1 MKCPISNLLGRSWRD
16 LMVCPSYTGIKVIG
30 GIREFSREEYGVY
43 VKRILPGGVA
53 YFDGRLHPGDQIL
66 EVNGDSLLG
75 VSSDRAVD
83 ILRTASATSRM
94 CLLIARDDEARKEFS
109 ELLEKYG
116 SHSDTGSA
124 RSSPI
129 MHRSRF
135 LESTSSES
143 SSLSQSPL
151 LLSPASSYGPFLGS
165 NILSP
170 HSTAYDSGIQNIS
183 VAKSTGLGLV
193 ICGGSNRQE
202 GPMVYVQEMLPN
214 GDGYRDG
221 RLRVGDQLVAINK
234 ESMVGITD
242 EEARR
247 ILTRSRFRQDSCT
260 DVSFVPSG
268 GRIPGV
274 SGSSSSPSSQHKFL
288 GNGLDS
294 CRLKVHVRSPEC
306 RHENHVPF
314 SSPDICPPEL
324 TVSAPVSPPY
334 HGAPTGNKHKV
345 SLDPHVRLKEDKV
358 ELILQFLGLDIPDEK
373 KRELH
378 QGLITDCQGTI
389 AYGDFLQVLRGCLQ
403 DELEIA
409 GLDYSSLLFTHYEVA
424 NLLDTSAFHCPVTK
438 ETDVTSCSDS
448 LELEQLQEEVS
459 DLRKEVRRLEV
470 LLRETENSKRATED
484 ELHRLNQKVLGVL
497 SQNRCLQNKLQ
508 GAELA
513 QCQAH
518 SAEHDYEEV
527 IHLLEAEITELKSQ
541 MPGKKKQ
548 MASAIHE
555 GLDPNRR
562 LSLSDC
568 QLRKSEL
575 TRKHLEISNKRLLGF
590 VQKIQKVLTTSL
602 QLTDEMR
609 VSNLENRENK
619 STLNVPL
626 PSAELLVT
634 EVSDILES
642 CNFTSF
648 TCGDFLKNDRTL
660 YPPGPSNQKII
671 WPPPPCPPP
680 THNPGRCK
688 DLVCTANESEDKTA

>member
-1 MKCPISNLLGRSWRD
+1 MCVNVLPNSTADISD
-16 LMVCPSYTGIKVIG
+16 
-30 GIREFSREEYGVY
+30 
-43 VKRILPGGVA
+43 
-53 YFDGRLHPGDQIL
+53 
-66 EVNGDSLLG
+66 
-75 VSSDRAVD
+75 
-83 ILRTASATSRM
+83 
-94 CLLIARDDEARKEFS
+94 
-109 ELLEKYG
+109 
-116 SHSDTGSA
+116 
-124 RSSPI
+124 
-129 MHRSRF
+129 
-135 LESTSSES
+135 
-143 SSLSQSPL
+143 LSQ
-151 LLSPASSYGPFLGS
+151 
-165 NILSP
+165 
-170 HSTAYDSGIQNIS
+170 
-183 VAKSTGLGLV
+183 
-193 ICGGSNRQE
+193 
-202 GPMVYVQEMLPN
+202 
-214 GDGYRDG
+214 DG

-403 DELEIA
+403 DELELA

-575 TRKHLEISNKRLLGF
+575 TRKHLEISNKRLLSF
-590 VQKIQKVLTTSL
+590 VQVKKCTQASLCCECIRNAFLVSTIGTPSFQIILLQNHLYGLCYPGNTILVKGKIQKVLTTSL

-642 CNFTSF
+642 CNY
-648 TCGDFLKNDRTL
+648 L
-660 YPPGPSNQKII
+660 
-671 WPPPPCPPP
+671 P
-680 THNPGRCK
+680 TRR
-688 DLVCTANESEDKTA
+688 